1 MNNEEYYTENVI
13 IDRDDL
19 YINMDK
25 FESGKCNVI
34 LVTGFS
40 GSGKST
46 LGKEMVAKYKCDD
59 HFELDALEWWF
70 DGLIREDELKE
81 GMPPIY
87 DWLIH
92 NKKLMNL
99 HRPTNAEIAR
109 GSQKGRPCR

>member
-40 GSGKST
+40 GSVNPHLVEKWYLSINV
-46 LGKEMVAKYKCDD
+46 M
-59 HFELDALEWWF
+59 
-70 DGLIREDELKE
+70 I
-81 GMPPIY
+81 IS
-87 DWLIH
+87 
-92 NKKLMNL
+92 N
-99 HRPTNAEIAR
+99 
-109 GSQKGRPCR
+109 